1 MVRLDSNPKGVP
13 PVPKTSLSR
22 EVRTIR
28 TALRQ
33 IVTSLDRLAPLLA
46 SVTTAASSPRPRRP
60 LSPARRAALKLQ
72 GSYLGYMRQLKLA
85 EKARVRR
92 IRESKGIRPAI
103 AAARRMAAR

>member
-1 MVRLDSNPKGVP
+1 
-13 PVPKTSLSR
+13 VPKTSLTR

-46 SVTTAASSPRPRRP
+46 SVPAAANSSRPRRP

-72 GSYLGYMRQLKLA
+72 GSYLGYMRQLKMA
-85 EKARVRR
+85 EKAKVRR